1 LVRGT
6 RIKGFK
12 NQKIIASTL
21 INYNKRNKDIL
32 SSKTSRH
39 NTGAAPAPAPKIWAH
54 AGLEYCVRDNK
65 KNKARNNINEMLL
78 ELDQNLN
85 TQTKNFNFK
94 IFDGDKTKFP
104 AREQS
109 KE

>member
-1 LVRGT
+1 MVRGT

-32 SSKTSRH
+32 SSRH
-39 NTGAAPAPAPKIWAH
+39 NAGAVATPKIWAH